1 MTKFLLRQF
10 NSDHQAN
17 LVSRTRFTGRAV
29 FVLLPLPIF
38 QKVNNKR
45 ILLLSNYTVYF
56 QFIFHRTFDLITEKK
71 ALTEVSKSRSR
82 REIERERESER
93 ERRESLRDNDTAF
106 IRFTPSHS
114 VFEAYE
120 AVSRTRR
127 RVERWQVEVVQLSQ
141 LCFLTC
147 KGERFCCLSYVL
159 PSKMNVFVALW
170 SEKT

>member
-1 MTKFLLRQF
+1 MQSSFCSLFL
-10 NSDHQAN
+10 
-17 LVSRTRFTGRAV
+17 
-29 FVLLPLPIF
+29 F
-38 QKVNNKR
+38 QKVNNKL

-56 QFIFHRTFDLITEKK
+56 QFIFHRTFELITEKK

-82 REIERERESER
+82 REREREREKRKFER
-93 ERRESLRDNDTAF
+93 QRHRVHS
-106 IRFTPSHS
+106 FTPSHS